1 MEPFLAEI
9 STPDNLLLLE
19 MLIRMTLTFSNI
31 MADAKGALKS
41 EIMNMNSKIYAF
53 DHSQPNR
60 DQFPNIRD

>member
-41 EIMNMNSKIYAF
+41 EIMNMNSKI
-53 DHSQPNR
+53 
-60 DQFPNIRD
+60 